1 MEWVD
6 GKKDGPCKKSA
17 FFIETRDL
25 HIPDVFRILFLYTY
39 YLRALCL
46 SITMSN
52 EKGRGSD
59 VLVVDK

>member
-25 HIPDVFRILFLYTY
+25 HIPDVFRILFLHTLLPSRPMPKHFY
-39 YLRALCL
+39 
-46 SITMSN
+46 
-52 EKGRGSD
+52 EQ
-59 VLVVDK
+59 